1 MNNLIVERRDKDFD
15 SLLLTK
21 AKDFSNCART
31 NPKKIVDEIDK
42 FKNIDD
48 MFKYYMLLALNDAL
62 KAKKDFEHEML
73 FDFLLE
79 LLGNGVQIKIK
90 IIVCYFG
97 EKLQTC

>member
-62 KAKKDFEHEML
+62 KAKILSMK
-73 FDFLLE
+73 
-79 LLGNGVQIKIK
+79 
-90 IIVCYFG
+90 CYLIFY
-97 EKLQTC
+97 LNY